1 MKKTILSLVT
11 LLACASNL
19 WAEIKLPNLVGDNM
33 VLQQATKVRLWG
45 ESTPNAQVTATNSWD
60 QQTYQVTADAKGQW
74 ELWLQTP
81 SATFEP
87 QQVILSDGSDKVVL
101 HDLLIGEVWF
111 GSGQSNME
119 MPLRGFWNCPI
130 EGGNQAIATAGKYR
144 RSIR

>member
-45 ESTPNAQVTATNSWD
+45 ESAPNAQVTATNSWD

-101 HDLLIGEVWF
+101 HDLLIG
-111 GSGQSNME
+111 
-119 MPLRGFWNCPI
+119 
-130 EGGNQAIATAGKYR
+130 
-144 RSIR
+144 